1 MFICLG
7 MLDISRQLYTEIIDD
22 ISGENVLDSIVM
34 IRMFKIHS
42 HSDLYSYEV
51 ISTPIKMTTWFPGS
65 LAFEYD
71 RLLLI
76 PVLDK
81 SLPTFSR
88 GYSFM

>member
-42 HSDLYSYEV
+42 HSDLYSY
-51 ISTPIKMTTWFPGS
+51 
-65 LAFEYD
+65 
-71 RLLLI
+71 RL
-76 PVLDK
+76 
-81 SLPTFSR
+81 
-88 GYSFM
+88 